1 MTTSR
6 AIKWMRIAACFLG
19 VLALGIASFYLIE
32 NHRGKAAW
40 ADTHAWLE
48 SKGESLDPSTYSPAP
63 VPDDQN
69 FWGTPTLLDL
79 VPKDETARNDPAR
92 AAKAKRLKEI
102 DIVNVDEESKNNPME
117 IPTWANMSRNKRYN
131 LAVWAAYYAASKN
144 YASILRGNSDAEKI
158 LSAFQPY
165 DRELKELALA
175 SDRPFSQIPRKH
187 DPAKILVEPLEYLSP
202 TLMLSKALGLRI
214 YAAAVARDDQTFR
227 DSIRIINRLAE
238 GLYRDP
244 LVISQL
250 VAVTC
255 QDFLVQSVWQ
265 CLEERLL
272 SAQELAW
279 LEAELSTINVLPPAR
294 NAIAFETLLVS
305 PASYDVFASSN
316 PDRLRAFRNITGV
329 EETFSFSNLGTTLR
343 QTAFILAP
351 SGWFEQQ
358 KKNTVLPFYTGV
370 LVPFRTETIG
380 PQIPILDKADTLPQK
395 EARKGSWFDPLPD
408 FQSSLGTVSWII
420 KLFQA
425 ENTLRQARI
434 ACALERYYLDH
445 HSYPSD
451 LQPLV
456 PAYLKEIPK
465 DLIDGAPMRYRT
477 TPQGRYLI
485 YSIGWNQVDDG
496 GLVPDLHELQSRSD
510 RAAEGDWVWSYP
522 PPAVRA
528 AAKD

>member
-6 AIKWMRIAACFLG
+6 VIKWMRIVACFLG
-19 VLALGIASFYLIE
+19 VLALGIAAFYLIE

-40 ADTHAWLE
+40 ADAQAWLK
-48 SKGESLDPSTYSPAP
+48 SKGESLDPATYSPAP

-69 FWGTPTLLDL
+69 FWEAPPLLDL
-79 VPKDETARNDPAR
+79 VPKDETARDDPDRVAR
-92 AAKAKRLKEI
+92 AKRLKEI
-102 DIVNVDEESKNNPME
+102 DIVNTAEESENNPAE
-117 IPTWANMSRNKRYN
+117 IPAWANMSRNKRYD

-144 YASILRGNSDAEKI
+144 YAPILRGNSDAEKI

-165 DRELKELALA
+165 DRELKELTLA
-175 SDRPFSQIPRKH
+175 SSRPFSQIPRKH
-187 DPAKILVEPLEYLSP
+187 DPAKVLTEPLEYLTP
-202 TLMLSKALGLRI
+202 TLMLSTALGLRI

-227 DSIRIINRLAE
+227 DSVLIMIRLNE

-244 LVISQL
+244 LIISQL
-250 VAVTC
+250 IAVAC
-255 QDFLVQSVWQ
+255 QGTLMQSVWQ

-272 SAQELAW
+272 SNQQLEW

-294 NAIAFETLLVS
+294 NAIAFEALLVT
-305 PASYDVFASSN
+305 PAVYD
-316 PDRLRAFRNITGV
+316 AFGGINTYRHLNYKSIAGIAHD
-329 EETFSFSNLGTTLR
+329 FSFSNPRTTLQ
-343 QTAFILAP
+343 QTAFTLAP

-370 LVPFRTETIG
+370 LVPFRTEPVG
-380 PQIPILDKADTLPQK
+380 PQIPTLDKAYALHQK
-395 EARKGSWFDPLPD
+395 EALKGSWFDPLAEA
-408 FQSSLGTVSWII
+408 QSSMEMVSSII
-420 KLFQA
+420 RLLQA
-425 ENTLRQARI
+425 ETTLRQARI

-445 HSYPSD
+445 HAYPQD

-477 TPQGRYLI
+477 TPQGRYVI
-485 YSIGWNQVDDG
+485 YSIGWNQADDG
-496 GLVPDLHELQSRSD
+496 GLVPDLKELQTRSD